1 MGKLVLALVW
11 LLASTVAA
19 AAIDCSSRPIL
30 YGSWRLIDGK
40 RCWHHGTRKVDKDN
54 LRWVRIVKKREPRR
68 ATLISPRR
76 QRQSESE
83 HAYRPPVVKPTFDE
97 RFYFPTQE

>member
-40 RCWHHGTRKVDKDN
+40 RCWHHGTRKVDKGN
-54 LRWVRIVKKREPRR
+54 LRWVRIIKKREPPRR
-68 ATLISPRR
+68 AVLLKR
-76 QRQSESE
+76 QRNESE
-83 HAYRPPVVKPTFDE
+83 HAYRPPSVDKPTFDE